1 MLSSVSLSSPAHR
14 VTAPCVSARNPPQA
28 LFHYSFVAR
37 KLGCPLDN
45 KLHFVD
51 CVSNLLAT
59 SDADDVVIAS
69 PATKR
74 KGTAGPVMHRY
85 KLGNADAPLVRA
97 MRLKW
102 CLPHG

>member
-1 MLSSVSLSSPAHR
+1 MAHLPTR
-14 VTAPCVSARNPPQA
+14 AGPGRLQA

-59 SDADDVVIAS
+59 SDANDVVIAS
-69 PATKR
+69 PAAKR
-74 KGTAGPVMHRY
+74 KGIAGPVMHRY
-85 KLGNADAPLVRA
+85 KLGNADAPLVRKLRPMVLSPQLFA
-97 MRLKW
+97 
-102 CLPHG
+102 G